1 MTQRRVPL
9 TAALAL
15 LVIAPLGAAAIR
27 TAEK

>member
-9 TAALAL
+9 TAALAV
-15 LVIAPLGAAAIR
+15 LVIAPFGAAAIR